1 MSAARAARVA
11 ARAFGDLVATL
22 PRQACNNEGKGPLFF
37 LTLNCKPKVLFVDM
51 TRRTDVGLDLYTG
64 KMVTPE
70 AGVIEPQTLA
80 ASQASHLLQNWLIPA
95 GLKPEA

>member
-11 ARAFGDLVATL
+11 ARVFGDLGATL

-51 TRRTDVGLDLYTG
+51 TKRADVGLDLYTG

-70 AGVIEPQTLA
+70 AGVIERPLPRVKLLMWYRIGW
-80 ASQASHLLQNWLIPA
+80 SLQA
-95 GLKPEA
+95 